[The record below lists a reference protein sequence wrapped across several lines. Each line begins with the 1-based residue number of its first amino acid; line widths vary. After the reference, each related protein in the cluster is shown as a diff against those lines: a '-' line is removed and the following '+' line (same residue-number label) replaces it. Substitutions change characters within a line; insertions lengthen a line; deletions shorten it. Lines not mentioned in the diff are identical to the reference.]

1 MEILESLIDI
11 LEACSTDDAMERIQK
26 VIDEHRLEPEFMR
39 DILGLDDM
47 NGLIQEQLDNDSSY
61 GWINA
66 IELFNNLK
74 CTSDQWYYLSDYGV
88 MNLTDD
94 DISNF
99 VSQLA
104 NKLKD
109 ELIDETSSLCAGIAG
124 SFKNL
129 YDYYYDEDQEDTAD
143 EVFELG
149 EKLEASYDHDL
160 SELIQTCEKMLE
172 QTPSSAFSTQ
182 ELTSIRETI
191 QQLKRYQDFL

>member
-26 VIDEHRLEPEFMR
+26 VIDEQRLEVSFMEDVLR
-39 DILGLDDM
+39 LSQLNDLAQHELDSDP
-47 NGLIQEQLDNDSSY
+47 LY
-61 GWINA
+61 GWTNVIG
-66 IELFNNLK
+66 LFSDLK
-74 CTSDQWYYLSDYGV
+74 STNDQWYYSSPYGV

-104 NKLKD
+104 NELKA
-109 ELIDETSSLCAGIAG
+109 ELIDETSSICDDIAD
-124 SFKNL
+124 SFKDL
-129 YDYYYDEDQEDTAD
+129 YNYYYDENQEDTAD

-149 EKLEASYDHDL
+149 EKLGASYDHDL
-160 SELIQTCEKMLE
+160 SELIQACEKMLE